1 MLLSIAL
8 VGYGKW
14 GPNYARICSELP
26 ETELVGICEPDP
38 TRLQRAQDRYSHLR
52 GYCNARDVLKDGQV
66 DAVIIST
73 PATTHYEL
81 ARMFLEGGRHVLL
94 EKPMALEVEQCET
107 LGELAERNKA
117 LLMVGHTFLY
127 NASIR
132 KMKEVVRCPEFGRV
146 YYLHATRTNLG
157 PIRQDVNALWDL
169 APHDVSIF
177 NYLLDQ
183 QPLWASA
190 IGSRV
195 LRNSNDDVA
204 FITLGYPDGVIAN
217 IHVSWADPDK
227 VREVVAVGSH
237 RRVVC
242 DDLNMLESVR
252 IFEKGVSRGEQ
263 TAETYGEFKLLV
275 RDGDILSPKVVAS
288 EPLKE
293 QLLDF
298 VGAIRE
304 KRQPLSNAVVGAHVV
319 RALVAAEASMRLR
332 GAPKEIYGTEW
343 AAKAKTA

>member
-1 MLLSIAL
+1 MSLRIAL
-8 VGYGKW
+8 VGYGHW

-26 ETELVGICEPDP
+26 ETELVAICEMDSR
-38 TRLQRAQDRYSHLR
+38 RLQRAKERYPHLHA
-52 GYCNARDVLKDGQV
+52 YTDVRELVKNNGV
-66 DAVIIST
+66 DALIIST
-73 PATTHYEL
+73 PASTHYEL
-81 ARMFLEGGRHVLL
+81 ARTFLESGRHILL
-94 EKPMALEVEQCET
+94 EKPMALEVEQCEY
-107 LGELAERNKA
+107 LNDLAEKKKKV
-117 LLMVGHTFLY
+117 LMVGHTFLY
-127 NASIR
+127 NSSIR

-177 NYLLDQ
+177 NFLLDQ
-183 QPLWASA
+183 RPLWASA

-195 LRNSNDDVA
+195 LKNSNDDVA
-204 FITLGYPDGVIAN
+204 FLTLGYSDGVIAN

-242 DDLNMLESVR
+242 NDLNTLESVR
-252 IFEKGVSRGEQ
+252 IFEKGVSRGD
-263 TAETYGEFKLLV
+263 AAPETYGEFRLLV

-293 QLLDF
+293 QLIDF
-298 VGAIRE
+298 VSSIRDQ
-304 KRQPLSNAVVGAHVV
+304 RQPISDAAVGTQVV

-332 GAPKEIYGTEW
+332 GAPKEV
-343 AAKAKTA
+343 

>member
-1 MLLSIAL
+1 MSLRIAL
-8 VGYGKW
+8 IGYGHW
-14 GPNYARICSELP
+14 GPNYARICSELS
-26 ETELVGICEPDP
+26 ETELVAICEIDSR
-38 TRLQRAQDRYSHLR
+38 RLQRAKDRYSHLQT
-52 GYCNARDVLKDGQV
+52 YSDVRELLKNNSV

-73 PATTHYEL
+73 PASTHYEL
-81 ARMFLEGGRHVLL
+81 ARTFLESGRHILL
-94 EKPMALEVEQCET
+94 EKPMALEVEQCESLT
-107 LGELAERNKA
+107 DLAERKKKV
-117 LLMVGHTFLY
+117 LMVGHTFLY

-132 KMKEVVRCPEFGRV
+132 KMKEVVRCSEFGRV
-146 YYLHATRTNLG
+146 YYMHATRTNLG

-169 APHDVSIF
+169 APHDISIF

-183 QPLWASA
+183 KPLWASA

-204 FITLGYPDGVIAN
+204 FLTLGYSDGVIAN

-242 DDLNMLESVR
+242 DDLNTLESVR
-252 IFEKGVSRGEQ
+252 IFEKGVSRGDP
-263 TAETYGEFKLLV
+263 APETSYGEFRLSV
-275 RDGDILSPKVVAS
+275 RDGDILSPKIMPS

-293 QLLDF
+293 QLVDF

-304 KRQPLSNAVVGAHVV
+304 QRQPVSDAGVGTQVV

-332 GAPKEIYGTEW
+332 GAPREV
-343 AAKAKTA
+343 